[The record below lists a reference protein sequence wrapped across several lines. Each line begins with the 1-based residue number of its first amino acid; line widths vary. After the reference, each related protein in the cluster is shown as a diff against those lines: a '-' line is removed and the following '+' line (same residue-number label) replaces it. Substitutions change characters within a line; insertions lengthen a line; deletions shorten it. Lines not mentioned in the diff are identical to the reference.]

1 LQASAEMAPML
12 PARHIE
18 ALDNGAM
25 SASTRTVAGATLAD
39 RLAAWVCDLRFADLP
54 DEVVS
59 KAKLHVLF
67 LIGSACAGKR
77 EVMGMRGI
85 DIARRLGGAGGRCT
99 IVGEAHGA
107 AAVDAA
113 FANAAMIMSGDGDDY
128 LLPAGGHPGVVTI
141 PAALALAEQE
151 GRSGSDLL
159 TAIVAGYE
167 LLGKL
172 ASLQWAWDGQVP
184 RRATIPFGPFG
195 PVAAASRLLG
205 LDVHKTAHAIRYAAS
220 MAMGLSENPF
230 GGLYYGYVA
239 RNGITAAISAAAGG
253 EMPLTTLEGKRG
265 FFMSFFERIPDGADR
280 VADRLGHDWEMTLAE
295 LKTWG
300 TTGMNY
306 AAIELLLELMA
317 EHRLTADNVERIV
330 VDLSSERVNHA
341 AGHAHGPFSHS
352 WQADS
357 SCPYQLA
364 IALLDGDID
373 PARSER
379 FDGADAAD
387 VMRRIEVRLVDAPL
401 QGYAALHI
409 NTTDGRLIEGV
420 RERYRADPAER
431 LAWLRRNVARHAYP
445 PERFA
450 RIEDAVS
457 RLDAVPDLSELSAL
471 LRG

>member
-1 LQASAEMAPML
+1 MRP
-12 PARHIE
+12 P
-18 ALDNGAM
+18 M
-25 SASTRTVAGATLAD
+25 SAVAGATLAD
-39 RLAAWVCDLRFADLP
+39 RLAAWVCDLRFDDLP

-59 KAKLHVLF
+59 KTKLHVLF
-67 LIGSACAGKR
+67 LIGSACVGKR
-77 EVMGMRGI
+77 EAIGTRGI
-85 DIARRLGGAGGRCT
+85 EIARRLGGAGGRCT
-99 IVGEAHGA
+99 IVGESAPA

-113 FANAAMIMSGDGDDY
+113 FANAALIMSGDGDDY

-141 PAALALAEQE
+141 PPALALAEQE

-159 TAIVAGYE
+159 AAVVAGYE

-172 ASLQWAWDGQVP
+172 ATLEWAWDSRVP

-195 PVAAASRLLG
+195 PAAAASRLLG
-205 LDVHKTAHAIRYAAS
+205 LDVQKTAHAIRYAAS

-239 RNGITAAISAAAGG
+239 RNGITAAVSAAAGG
-253 EMPLTTLEGKRG
+253 EMPLATLEGKRG

-280 VADRLGHDWEMTLAE
+280 VADRLGHEWEMTLAE

-306 AAIELLLELMA
+306 AAIELMLELIA
-317 EHRLTADNVERIV
+317 EHQLTAENVERIV
-330 VDLSSERVNHA
+330 VDLSSERANHA
-341 AGHAHGPFSHS
+341 AGHAHGPFTYS
-352 WQADS
+352 WQAGS

-364 IALLDGDID
+364 IALLDREID
-373 PARSER
+373 PARVER
-379 FDGADAAD
+379 FDSFDAAD
-387 VMRRIEVRLVDAPL
+387 VMRRIEVRLVDSPL

-409 NTTDGRLIEGV
+409 TTTDGRLIEGV
-420 RERYRADPAER
+420 RERFRADHDER
-431 LAWLRRNVARHAYP
+431 RAWLRRHVARLGYP

-457 RLDAVPDLSELSAL
+457 RLDTMPDVSQLTGL